1 MKKIKYGK
9 QMTFGIILI
18 FGILGLFML
27 AVLIFYQIDKK
38 SEEQKEDVAVADS
51 GTNMDSTDIDSVNL
65 ENAVKKTAIINK
77 DTMKSVLIKE
87 DSAVTQMNN
96 NIIYGNFIIPYQ
108 NGYFYSIDS
117 GQRDGPDDILV
128 YEDAKGNVSQQK
140 EWLNILFVCDDDIYY
155 RTMGGLKRQRNE
167 DVENIIT
174 FQSSTCWES
183 YYVSENYIYYSVV
196 DEEQEKT
203 YIGKVDYDGKQKQIL
218 CELNIWI
225 EQIYLYKGKVWF
237 QYCEFSDTD
246 KTGLGQLNLDNFVI
260 EIYDN
265 IQTDSKF
272 TVNDGYIYF
281 NSSGLKRLNVNDNIV
296 ETIFDKN
303 VDGFNFIGDS
313 ILFYSDKN
321 LYKINSKGLKKLKKL
336 RGKTAG
342 YSGIRVDNKKV
353 YIGTYAGSFY
363 IGFYE
368 MDETGETVRY
378 WNSEETNK
386 KLEKGLQK

>member
-1 MKKIKYGK
+1 MDP
-9 QMTFGIILI
+9 
-18 FGILGLFML
+18 
-27 AVLIFYQIDKK
+27 IDI
-38 SEEQKEDVAVADS
+38 E
-51 GTNMDSTDIDSVNL
+51 SVNL
-65 ENAVKKTAIINK
+65 KNAAKKTALINK
-77 DTMKSVLIKE
+77 NTMKSVLIKE
-87 DSAVTQMNN
+87 DSTVTQMNN

-108 NGYFYSIDS
+108 NGYFYSVDS
-117 GQRDGPDDILV
+117 GQGDGPDDILV

-140 EWLNILFVCDDDIYY
+140 EWLNILFVRDDIYY
-155 RTMGGLKRQRNE
+155 CTMDGLKRQRNE
-167 DVENIIT
+167 DVESIIT
-174 FQSSTCWES
+174 FQSSVCWES

-218 CELNIWI
+218 CELDIQI
-225 EQIYLYKGKVWF
+225 EQIYLYRGKVWF
-237 QYCEFSDTD
+237 QYHEFSDTD
-246 KTGLGQLNLDNFVI
+246 KTGLGRLDLNNFVI

-281 NSSGLKRLNVNDNIV
+281 NSSGLKRLNVNDNLV
-296 ETIFDKN
+296 ETIYEKN
-303 VDGFNFIGDS
+303 VDGVNFFEDS

-342 YSGIRVDNKKV
+342 YSGILVDNKKV

-363 IGFYE
+363 TGFYE
-368 MDETGETVRY
+368 MDETGKTVKY
-378 WNSEETNK
+378 WDSDEINK
-386 KLEKGLQK
+386 ALGYLKK

>member
-1 MKKIKYGK
+1 MGS
-9 QMTFGIILI
+9 
-18 FGILGLFML
+18 
-27 AVLIFYQIDKK
+27 V
-38 SEEQKEDVAVADS
+38 EEKKEDAAVADS
-51 GTNMDSTDIDSVNL
+51 STNMDSTDIESVKL
-65 ENAVKKTAIINK
+65 KNAVKKTALINK

-87 DSAVTQMNN
+87 DSTVTQMNN
-96 NIIYGNFIIPYQ
+96 NIIYGNFIMPYQ
-108 NGYFYSIDS
+108 NGYFYSVDS
-117 GQRDGPDDILV
+117 GQGDGPDDLLV

-140 EWLNILFVCDDDIYY
+140 ECLNILFVRDDDIYY
-155 RTMGGLKRQRNE
+155 RTMDGLKRQRNE
-167 DVENIIT
+167 DVEDIIT
-174 FQSSTCWES
+174 FQSSACLES

-218 CELNIWI
+218 CELDIWI
-225 EQIYLYKGKVWF
+225 EQIYLYRGKIWF

-246 KTGLGQLNLDNFVI
+246 KMGLGQLELDGFVI

-265 IQTDSKF
+265 IQTDLKF

-281 NSSGLKRLNVNDNIV
+281 NSSGLKRLNVDDNHV
-296 ETIFDKN
+296 ETIFEKN

-363 IGFYE
+363 TGFYE
-368 MDETGETVRY
+368 MDETGKTVKH
-378 WNSEETNK
+378 WDSEETSK

>member
-1 MKKIKYGK
+1 MYKLIYRINKKIVHYLICVFLFIFLTGCGGI
-9 QMTFGIILI
+9 GIIE
-18 FGILGLFML
+18 G
-27 AVLIFYQIDKK
+27 K
-38 SEEQKEDVAVADS
+38 KEDVAVTDS
-51 GTNMDSTDIDSVNL
+51 GTNMDPIDIESVNL
-65 ENAVKKTAIINK
+65 KNAVKKTALINK
-77 DTMKSVLIKE
+77 NTTKSVLIKE
-87 DSAVTQMNN
+87 DSKITQMNN

-108 NGYFYSIDS
+108 NGYFYSVDS
-117 GQRDGPDDILV
+117 GQGDGPDDILV

-140 EWLNILFVCDDDIYY
+140 EWLNILFVRDDDIYY
-155 RTMGGLKRQRNE
+155 CTMDGLKRQRNE
-167 DVENIIT
+167 DVESIIT
-174 FQSSTCWES
+174 FESSVCWES

-203 YIGKVDYDGKQKQIL
+203 YIEKVDYDGKQKQIL
-218 CELNIWI
+218 CELDIWI
-225 EQIYLYKGKVWF
+225 EQIYLYRGKVWF
-237 QYCEFSDTD
+237 RYREFSDTD
-246 KTGLGQLNLDNFVI
+246 KTGLGRLDLNNFVI

-281 NSSGLKRLNVNDNIV
+281 NSSGLKRLNVNDNLV
-296 ETIFDKN
+296 EAIYEKN
-303 VDGFNFIGDS
+303 VEGVNFFEDS

-342 YSGIRVDNKKV
+342 YSGILVDNKKV

-363 IGFYE
+363 TGFYE
-368 MDETGETVRY
+368 MDETGKTVKY
-378 WNSEETNK
+378 WDSEETNK